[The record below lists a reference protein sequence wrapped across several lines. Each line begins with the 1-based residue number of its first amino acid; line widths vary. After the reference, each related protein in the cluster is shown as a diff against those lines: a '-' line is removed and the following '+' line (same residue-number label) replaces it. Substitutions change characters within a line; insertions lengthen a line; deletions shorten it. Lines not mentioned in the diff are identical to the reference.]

1 MSSPAKP
8 SVRILR
14 NYEIIMLVIAL
25 TMIIV
30 VKFQKPIVKKV
41 ENAAQHSSKVTK

>member
-8 SVRILR
+8 SGRILR
-14 NYEIIMLVIAL
+14 NYEIIMLVIAI

-30 VKFQKPIVKKV
+30 VKFSKPTIKKV
-41 ENAAQHSSKVTK
+41 ENAAQHSLKVAK